1 MTDPVVADYENTV
14 VNSTSL
20 DNLPDFPRRIARFH
34 TYIGKNFDT
43 SEINGENIRIYS
55 FVVEKDGKLT
65 DIQVKNDPSYVLE
78 YEAIR

>member
-1 MTDPVVADYENTV
+1 MAQQLLAPMQLSQGTGMTDPVVADYENTV

-43 SEINGENIRIYS
+43 SEINGEKTSESMFLLWLKKTEN
-55 FVVEKDGKLT
+55 
-65 DIQVKNDPSYVLE
+65 
-78 YEAIR
+78 

>member
-20 DNLPDFPRRIARFH
+20 DNLPDFLGIARFH

-43 SEINGENIRIYS
+43 SEINGENIRIYVS
-55 FVVEKDGKLT
+55 LWLKKTE
-65 DIQVKNDPSYVLE
+65 N
-78 YEAIR
+78 

>member
-1 MTDPVVADYENTV
+1 MAQQLLAPMQHIGTGMTDPVVADYENTV

-43 SEINGENIRIYS
+43 SEINGEDIRIYVS
-55 FVVEKDGKLT
+55 LWLKKTE
-65 DIQVKNDPSYVLE
+65 N
-78 YEAIR
+78 